1 MKLISLNLIIPFK
14 NEEKNIE
21 RFFSLINRIKKKLKK
36 KKIKLEFIF
45 INDNSEQN
53 ENSIIIKNCK
63 KNFKNSI
70 LIINKKNYG
79 SHFSCLNAL
88 KYSKSDLSFFYWS
101 DLEININEIFKLVEI
116 YRKNKRPI
124 CISYLNKY
132 AFRENIFSLVFWK
145 LFSILYFINI
155 KNYFSVLIDK
165 KNYKKLSYNVKLTDL
180 IFVKFFKNIT
190 DFKFHYSML
199 DKRKYGKTK
208 WSLDK
213 KIMLFYNSLIYSPFY
228 IKIIISFILF
238 LLIFLTPFFSI
249 LLICFVIMELK
260 FFNLK
265 NKIFKYKIIKL

>member
-1 MKLISLNLIIPFK
+1 M
-14 NEEKNIE
+14 
-21 RFFSLINRIKKKLKK
+21 
-36 KKIKLEFIF
+36 
-45 INDNSEQN
+45 
-53 ENSIIIKNCK
+53 
-63 KNFKNSI
+63 
-70 LIINKKNYG
+70 
-79 SHFSCLNAL
+79 
-88 KYSKSDLSFFYWS
+88 
-101 DLEININEIFKLVEI
+101 
-116 YRKNKRPI
+116 
-124 CISYLNKY
+124 
-132 AFRENIFSLVFWK
+132 
-145 LFSILYFINI
+145 FSILYFINI

-265 NKIFKYKIIKL
+265 IKFLNIKS

>member
-1 MKLISLNLIIPFK
+1 M
-14 NEEKNIE
+14 
-21 RFFSLINRIKKKLKK
+21 
-36 KKIKLEFIF
+36 
-45 INDNSEQN
+45 
-53 ENSIIIKNCK
+53 
-63 KNFKNSI
+63 
-70 LIINKKNYG
+70 
-79 SHFSCLNAL
+79 

-199 DKRKYGKTK
+199 DKRKI
-208 WSLDK
+208 W
-213 KIMLFYNSLIYSPFY
+213 
-228 IKIIISFILF
+228 
-238 LLIFLTPFFSI
+238 
-249 LLICFVIMELK
+249 
-260 FFNLK
+260 K
-265 NKIFKYKIIKL
+265 NKMVTR